1 MTGYLRKT
9 KEVAKLR
16 GEVQLA
22 TLSLYL
28 GVPLGRAEIS
38 QGLGWEKG
46 LGAAPGFLLCS
57 WHLEGKQAAVAVGR
71 ICYYCGILFSAA
83 FSYHEWSSACRS
95 GRCTG
100 TPLTPDK
107 KRILHHLPGC
117 LRGNPGISEPP
128 SPSMEASPCPVRE
141 PGSHWP
147 TPALLLPLLWG
158 FCCCTTQPLPAGT
171 PLCGS
176 SYSHRI
182 YCCLFALLSIHVLVK
197 NC

>member
-117 LRGNPGISEPP
+117 LRGNPGISEP
-128 SPSMEASPCPVRE
+128 
-141 PGSHWP
+141 
-147 TPALLLPLLWG
+147 LLPPRK
-158 FCCCTTQPLPAGT
+158 PLPA
-171 PLCGS
+171 LFGS
-176 SYSHRI
+176 RAATGQPQPFFCHCFGVFAAVPHSP
-182 YCCLFALLSIHVLVK
+182 CLLGHPSAVPATAIEFIVVCLPRYPYTY
-197 NC
+197 